1 MELTIILDYLIISI
15 IASMAINSLLRNFAK
30 KYYLLIDL
38 PNRSRKF
45 HKRATPL
52 TGGIGILIALLV
64 SGKLYIDLNNLNGY
78 VPDFTYQL
86 MVISIPLLGL
96 FLIDDFLKGRKHID
110 PKKKLNTDVKKKIEL
125 KPWHRIVIQCFLAL
139 YIAYTT
145 DVYISSL
152 GNLFGFGEINLGLLS
167 IPFTVFCVV
176 GIMNAFNMLD
186 GINGLCSGCAML
198 ALLFIGFYSGLI
210 YDSLLVLVIGSMIG
224 FLIFNLRFLG
234 KKREVFLGDSGSN
247 LVGFWVAW
255 SAIYAS
261 QNEFYTVEP
270 ITMIWFVAI
279 PFLDCIG
286 LILSRIKKGISW
298 MSAGRDHIHHKIM
311 KKYTPEGTLFIILLI
326 SLITGFIGIYIE
338 NNFPSWIS
346 AILFVFYGVIYFLIA
361 NYYDYGNRLTQ
372 KQNV

>member
-15 IASMAINSLLRNFAK
+15 IASVAINSILRNFAK
-30 KYYLLIDL
+30 KYDLLIDL

-52 TGGIGILIALLV
+52 TGGIGILIALLI

-96 FLIDDFLKGRKHID
+96 FLIDDFLKGKSRKD
-110 PKKKLNTDVKKKIEL
+110 SKKKLDL
-125 KPWHRIVIQCFLAL
+125 KPWHRLVIQSLLAL
-139 YIAYTT
+139 YITYTT
-145 DVYISSL
+145 DVYISSV
-152 GNLFGFGEINLGLLS
+152 GNLFGFGEIKLGFFS
-167 IPFTVFCVV
+167 VPFTIFCVV
-176 GIMNAFNMLD
+176 GIMNAFNMID

-198 ALLFIGFYSGLI
+198 SLLLIGFYSGLI
-210 YDSLLVLVIGSMIG
+210 YDSLLVLIIGSMIG
-224 FLIFNLRFLG
+224 FLIFNLRFFG

-261 QNEFYTVEP
+261 QNDFYNIQP

-279 PFLDCIG
+279 PFLDCVG
-286 LILSRIKKGISW
+286 LVFSRIKKGVSW
-298 MSAGRDHIHHKIM
+298 MSAGRDHIHHKLM
-311 KKYTPEGTLFIILLI
+311 RKYTPEGTLFIILII
-326 SLITGFIGIYIE
+326 SLATGLFGVYIQDMLPPSLSLLIFIIYG
-338 NNFPSWIS
+338 
-346 AILFVFYGVIYFLIA
+346 AIYYIYA
-361 NYYDYGNRLTQ
+361 NYYDS
-372 KQNV
+372 QNTIKES